1 MELHQ
6 SELNVQRL
14 CNYYITV
21 LLAVLLYIMIDPTTA
36 DALGLAEALVLHGE
50 LVMVD
55 VTELGCK
62 EAK

>member
-1 MELHQ
+1 MFKCSVGCTIVH
-6 SELNVQRL
+6 
-14 CNYYITV
+14 Y
-21 LLAVLLYIMIDPTTA
+21 DPTTV